1 MRLKP
6 KPGMLTHMS
15 RGMESIPAVFLSG
28 STVNRINVS
37 VQKGQSPSSGS
48 PPRNPTNRILI
59 RLAPSQ
65 VGYAISSG
73 TGSSGIEV
81 GAAVPFARTK
91 PGVAE
96 ELIGWFVQLAGTVP
110 GRDVSRQ
117 QAVKSRTNVKR
128 PAAITRANPQKT
140 RLRIGKRPK
149 FISGMMMFSHEPGES
164 IHLWSQR
171 LVL

>member
-6 KPGMLTHMS
+6 KPGMFTHMS

-48 PPRNPTNRILI
+48 PPRSPTNRMLM

-65 VGYAISSG
+65 VGYALSSG
-73 TGSSGIEV
+73 AVSSGVEL
-81 GAAVPFARTK
+81 GTAVPGARTK
-91 PGVAE
+91 PSG
-96 ELIGWFVQLAGTVP
+96 ELIDPFVQFAGGIP
-110 GRDVSRQ
+110 GKDVSRQ
-117 QAVKSRTNVKR
+117 QAVKSPTNVKR
-128 PAAITRANPQKT
+128 PAAIISPNPQKT

-149 FISGMMMFSHEPGES
+149 FT
-164 IHLWSQR
+164 L
-171 LVL
+171 